1 MDCNELD
8 QKYRERFDTL
18 TPFLIFVSA
27 ITIFTFGFVCY
38 YTDKTNERLLRLEK
52 IVNMDE
58 IGRRR

>member
-1 MDCNELD
+1 MDCDELD
-8 QKYRERFDTL
+8 QKYSQKFETL
-18 TPFLIFVSA
+18 TPFLIFVAA

-38 YTDKTNERLLRLEK
+38 HIEKTNERLLRLEK